1 MDQMLF
7 RGTHSVKV
15 DDKGRLK
22 LPASVK
28 DRLVEQ
34 YGATAGYFVT
44 SLTGDK
50 VLIYPL
56 TEWERVEQSLAQV
69 PQFDKLKN
77 KFLNAANF
85 YGAEATVDDQGRML
99 IPAKLRE
106 SAGMKGD
113 VTLLWIS
120 NRIEVQN
127 AGRHEASVTG
137 NPFTDDDYE
146 GLSKWNI

>member
-1 MDQMLF
+1 MLF

-22 LPASVK
+22 LPSLVK
-28 DRLVEQ
+28 DRLFEQ
-34 YGATAGYFVT
+34 YGAQAGYFVT

-56 TEWERVEQSLAQV
+56 AEWERIEDSLAQV

-106 SAGMKGD
+106 SAGVKGE

-127 AGRHEASVTG
+127 ADRHEASVQG
-137 NPFTDDDYE
+137 NPFTDEDYE